1 MLCTEPLTMAQENNH
16 DECARLLLSSG
27 AKPKHTYF
35 LGYEMKLVH
44 LENLKG
50 PLTKAAELVKRVI
63 IHFLCHLK
71 TLKDGVKI

>member
-50 PLTKAAELVKRVI
+50 PLTKAAELVKACDYSFPLTSKNSKRWS
-63 IHFLCHLK
+63 
-71 TLKDGVKI
+71 